1 MAGTPTTGGTTTTP
15 IRPNNEVRVKVYN
28 GSGVQGVAQTLTDQ
42 LRAKGYNMQAP
53 ETADKER
60 QGTVVQCVSGFERE
74 GAVLA
79 AVRRRQ
85 RCEGRGVPVRPARG
99 RVRRRLHRRHR
110 QRVARGAGGTVALP
124 SALLPFAARPARAAL
139 FVDFDGSLSP
149 IVLDPAAARPL
160 PAARAAL
167 ARLVPQLGIVAVVSG
182 RPAAFLR
189 DTLAIDGLD
198 YVGTYG
204 LERIVAGAVVLDE
217 RVRPFVDAVAQAAD
231 EAEAALPGLRV
242 ERKGEVAVTVHWRDQ
257 PERGAEAASWAA
269 EAAPRLG
276 LEAPMR
282 GRMAV
287 ELRPPV
293 PVDKGTTVADLA
305 ARHGRAPRSQ
315 VTTSATCPRSRPC
328 ARSST
333 RARSRTRSASA

>member
-1 MAGTPTTGGTTTTP
+1 
-15 IRPNNEVRVKVYN
+15 
-28 GSGVQGVAQTLTDQ
+28 
-42 LRAKGYNMQAP
+42 
-53 ETADKER
+53 
-60 QGTVVQCVSGFERE
+60 
-74 GAVLA
+74 
-79 AVRRRQ
+79 
-85 RCEGRGVPVRPARG
+85 
-99 RVRRRLHRRHR
+99 
-110 QRVARGAGGTVALP
+110 VALP
-124 SALLPFAARPARAAL
+124 SALLPFVDTPGRAAL

-167 ARLVPQLGIVAVVSG
+167 ARLVPVLGRVAVVSG

-189 DTLAIDGLD
+189 DALAIDGLG

-204 LERIVAGAVVLDE
+204 LERIVDGSVVLDE
-217 RVRPFVDAVAQAAD
+217 RVRPYVDAVVRAAD
-231 EAEAALPGLRV
+231 EAEAALPGLRI

-257 PERGAEAASWAA
+257 PERGEAAVSWAV

-276 LEAPMR
+276 LEAPLR

-305 ARHGRAPRSQ
+305 DGMQVAAFAGDDAGDLPAFAALHALVADGALAHAVSIGVTSHESPAEVHAADVVVDGPAGLATLFDALADEISRSG
-315 VTTSATCPRSRPC
+315 
-328 ARSST
+328 
-333 RARSRTRSASA
+333 

>member
-1 MAGTPTTGGTTTTP
+1 M
-15 IRPNNEVRVKVYN
+15 
-28 GSGVQGVAQTLTDQ
+28 
-42 LRAKGYNMQAP
+42 
-53 ETADKER
+53 
-60 QGTVVQCVSGFERE
+60 
-74 GAVLA
+74 
-79 AVRRRQ
+79 
-85 RCEGRGVPVRPARG
+85 
-99 RVRRRLHRRHR
+99 
-110 QRVARGAGGTVALP
+110 ALP
-124 SALLPFAARPARAAL
+124 SALLPFVARPARGAL

-167 ARLVPQLGIVAVVSG
+167 ARLVPQLGVVAVVSG

-217 RVRPFVDAVAQAAD
+217 RVRPFLGAVTQAAD

-242 ERKGEVAVTVHWRDQ
+242 ERKGQVAVTVHWRDQ
-257 PERGAEAASWAA
+257 PERGEEAASWAA

-305 ARHGRAPRSQ
+305 RGMESAAFAGDDVGDLPAFTALRALVDAGTLAHAVSIG
-315 VTTSATCPRSRPC
+315 VTSDESPPEIHAADVVVEGPAGLAVVLDALADAISAPG
-328 ARSST
+328 
-333 RARSRTRSASA
+333 

>member
-1 MAGTPTTGGTTTTP
+1 
-15 IRPNNEVRVKVYN
+15 
-28 GSGVQGVAQTLTDQ
+28 
-42 LRAKGYNMQAP
+42 
-53 ETADKER
+53 
-60 QGTVVQCVSGFERE
+60 
-74 GAVLA
+74 
-79 AVRRRQ
+79 
-85 RCEGRGVPVRPARG
+85 
-99 RVRRRLHRRHR
+99 
-110 QRVARGAGGTVALP
+110 VALP
-124 SALLPFAARPARAAL
+124 SALLPFAARAARAAL
-139 FVDFDGSLSP
+139 FVDFDGSLAP
-149 IVLDPAAARPL
+149 IVLDPAEARPL

-167 ARLVPQLGIVAVVSG
+167 ARLVTRLGTVAVVSG

-217 RVRPFVDAVAQAAD
+217 RVRPFVGAVAQAAD

-257 PERGAEAASWAA
+257 PERGREAASWAA

-305 ARHGRAPRSQ
+305 RGMDGAAFAGDDVGDLPAFTALRALVDAGTLAHAVSIG
-315 VTTSATCPRSRPC
+315 VTSDESPPEIHAADVVVDGPAGLAVLLDALADAISAPG
-328 ARSST
+328 
-333 RARSRTRSASA
+333 

>member
-1 MAGTPTTGGTTTTP
+1 M
-15 IRPNNEVRVKVYN
+15 V
-28 GSGVQGVAQTLTDQ
+28 VAVP
-42 LRAKGYNMQAP
+42 RALQP
-53 ETADKER
+53 LVDE
-60 QGTVVQCVSGFERE
+60 
-74 GAVLA
+74 
-79 AVRRRQ
+79 
-85 RCEGRGVPVRPARG
+85 
-99 RVRRRLHRRHR
+99 
-110 QRVARGAGGTVALP
+110 
-124 SALLPFAARPARAAL
+124 PARAAL

-149 IVLDPAAARPL
+149 IVLDPAKARPL
-160 PAARAAL
+160 PAALAAL
-167 ARLVPQLGIVAVVSG
+167 ARLVPRLGTVAVVSG

-204 LERIVAGAVVLDE
+204 LERIVAGTVVLDE
-217 RVRPFVDAVAQAAD
+217 RVRPFVGAVAQAAD

-242 ERKGEVAVTVHWRDQ
+242 ERKGQVAVTVHWRDQ
-257 PERGAEAASWAA
+257 PERGGEAASWAA

-305 ARHGRAPRSQ
+305 RGMESAAFAGDDVGDLPAFTALRALVDAGTLAHAVSIG
-315 VTTSATCPRSRPC
+315 VTSDESPPEIHAADVVVEGPAGLAVVLDALADAISAPG
-328 ARSST
+328 
-333 RARSRTRSASA
+333 